1 MDYRTPMIFSRK
13 FFIYYILRKKS
24 KHFRRW
30 LRAHNSPMLAVFWLG
45 ADLGAEVH
53 YLRAHHLGAYHR
65 GAHNLG
71 ALSRGGTEAVVAL
84 ETGAARNQAE
94 VGNERGTFRS
104 TVAADDSTAALHG
117 NRSAGN
123 SPIVGVGA
131 GHCSAALADSLL
143 AELTVSPR
151 YRRGRE
157 Q

>member
-1 MDYRTPMIFSRK
+1 
-13 FFIYYILRKKS
+13 
-24 KHFRRW
+24 
-30 LRAHNSPMLAVFWLG
+30 
-45 ADLGAEVH
+45 
-53 YLRAHHLGAYHR
+53 
-65 GAHNLG
+65 
-71 ALSRGGTEAVVAL
+71 VVAL
-84 ETGAARNQAE
+84 ETGAARNQAA

-104 TVAADDSTAALHG
+104 SVVAADDSTAALHG

-143 AELTVSPR
+143 EAELTVSPR